1 MTRSQIRDTFSHF
14 AFLRAR
20 TVDAADAQIGAPHDE
35 LWCGVVF
42 LFNPFDSRLRS
53 GRVGSASVVVNA
65 SRSADVSNASGT
77 FRPGFFDGV
86 FRVALTSHEP
96 RIDGPTHACRVSTGA
111 ATFRTSMYVYTV
123 WKCVSTQKRD
133 GSQGEE
139 VLHLRVCTFVCVYS
153 IRECV
158 DPTVT
163 NTLDGCRPGAFG

>member
-65 SRSADVSNASGT
+65 SRSADVSNASALFAQGSSMA
-77 FRPGFFDGV
+77 FFV
-86 FRVALTSHEP
+86 SH
-96 RIDGPTHACRVSTGA
+96 
-111 ATFRTSMYVYTV
+111 
-123 WKCVSTQKRD
+123 
-133 GSQGEE
+133 
-139 VLHLRVCTFVCVYS
+139 
-153 IRECV
+153 
-158 DPTVT
+158 
-163 NTLDGCRPGAFG
+163 